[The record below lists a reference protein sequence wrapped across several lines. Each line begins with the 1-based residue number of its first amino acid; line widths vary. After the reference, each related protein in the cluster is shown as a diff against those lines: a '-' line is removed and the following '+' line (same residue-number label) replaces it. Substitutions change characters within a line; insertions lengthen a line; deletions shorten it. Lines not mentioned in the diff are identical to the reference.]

1 MGSLSIMRSASTLF
15 LACFVYIAYARP
27 SDVPEISSLVTS
39 MTGPELA
46 DSSHDGAIPT
56 AATPGLRRGADCSVA
71 CVNERNAL
79 VNNLK
84 AEHKTQITAKDV
96 QMNELKAQHKTQM
109 TERNEFVI
117 NLKAEHTTQ
126 MTAKDVQ
133 MNELKAQHTTQLNA
147 KDDQMNELKAQHT
160 TQMNERNAFV
170 QTLNQNGIDNKQQL
184 QNVLQNWK

>member
-1 MGSLSIMRSASTLF
+1 
-15 LACFVYIAYARP
+15 
-27 SDVPEISSLVTS
+27 

-71 CVNERNAL
+71 CLNERYAL

-84 AEHKTQITAKDV
+84 AEHTTQITAKDV
-96 QMNELKAQHKTQM
+96 QMNELKAQHTTQM
-109 TERNEFVI
+109 NERNAFVN
-117 NLKAEHTTQ
+117 NLKAE
-126 MTAKDVQ
+126 
-133 MNELKAQHTTQLNA
+133 
-147 KDDQMNELKAQHT
+147 HT

-170 QTLNQNGIDNKQQL
+170 QTLNQNGIDNKHQL

>member
-1 MGSLSIMRSASTLF
+1 MGGHQHVRRRISLSIMRSASTLF

-79 VNNLK
+79 VN
-84 AEHKTQITAKDV
+84 
-96 QMNELKAQHKTQM
+96 ELKAQHKTQM

-117 NLKAEHTTQ
+117 NLKAEHKTQ
-126 MTAKDVQ
+126 MTAKDDQ
-133 MNELKAQHTTQLNA
+133 MNELKAQHTTQMNA

>member
-1 MGSLSIMRSASTLF
+1 MGGHQHVRRRISLSIMRSASTLF

-71 CVNERNAL
+71 CLNERYAL

-84 AEHKTQITAKDV
+84 AEHTTQITAKDV

-109 TERNEFVI
+109 TERNAFVN
-117 NLKAEHTTQ
+117 NLKAE
-126 MTAKDVQ
+126 
-133 MNELKAQHTTQLNA
+133 
-147 KDDQMNELKAQHT
+147 HT

-170 QTLNQNGIDNKQQL
+170 QTLNQNGIDNKHQL

>member
-1 MGSLSIMRSASTLF
+1 MRSASTLF

-71 CVNERNAL
+71 CLNERYAL

-84 AEHKTQITAKDV
+84 AEHTTQITAKDV

-126 MTAKDVQ
+126 MTAKDDQ
-133 MNELKAQHTTQLNA
+133 MNELKAQHTTQMNA